1 MTNRKKLLLILS
13 ILLGLNTN
21 ALMAELTQT
30 QLHATLGIVTNFV
43 LDDNTIYH
51 HGIEYKIVISPY
63 TGKQW
68 LDRNLGASQVCTS
81 FDDPLCF
88 GDYYQ
93 WGRDADGHQESNSST
108 TATLATDVNNV
119 GTSSFIIGSQDWAS
133 VDSSGA
139 IRLANWSKT
148 DGSSVC
154 PVGFRV
160 PTLGDMQ
167 AELFVS
173 GSASITDSASAFNNF
188 LRLPSAGIRMN
199 SILTLAG
206 QVGLIWIANFSAVV
220 LFDNSDASITAPS
233 DHIVGMPVR
242 CVKGPISPDIPLV

>member
-1 MTNRKKLLLILS
+1 MKKLLLTLS
-13 ILLGLNTN
+13 MMLGLNTS

-30 QLHATLGIVTNFV
+30 ELDATLGIVTNFI
-43 LDDNTIYH
+43 LDDNTVYH

-108 TATLATDVNNV
+108 TATLATDINNV
-119 GTSSFIIGSQDWAS
+119 GHGDFIIGTGDWAS
-133 VDSSGA
+133 VDSNGSLRA
-139 IRLANWSKT
+139 ANWSAT

-160 PTLGDMQ
+160 PTSGDIQ
-167 AELFVS
+167 AELFAT
-173 GSASITDSASAFNNF
+173 GSAEITDNISAFNSF
-188 LRLPSAGIRMN
+188 LKLPSAGARLYLDGTVSYAGLQGFMWSSYFWVMLHFDGSSAQGNAIP
-199 SILTLAG
+199 LTAG
-206 QVGLIWIANFSAVV
+206 LTI
-220 LFDNSDASITAPS
+220 
-233 DHIVGMPVR
+233 R